1 MSPPA
6 LGIQIIQKL
15 TSYYFKVENLKEEFQ
30 VSNSSW
36 KKKRKKNPSG
46 FPCVFYRRNPI
57 VLSSDRSFHYFPS
70 DIAEHDTR

>member
-6 LGIQIIQKL
+6 LGIHIIQKL

-36 KKKRKKNPSG
+36 KKKKKKIPLDS
-46 FPCVFYRRNPI
+46 PV
-57 VLSSDRSFHYFPS
+57 YFPEG
-70 DIAEHDTR
+70 IL